1 MIPERQA
8 VRSQARGVQH
18 DCTSKFPPSRRS
30 APARPCA
37 RGTSPAGPAR
47 PPAAAAPPTAWRRA
61 VRRRAAPESAF
72 GCTCPRMRSSSPL
85 TTSTGALA
93 GAATVSHS
101 SFTSKVYTAHTSE
114 DGGHSFLACAR
125 PGSLGDGAAR
135 GMGPRGGA
143 PTAEPARR
151 GGARG
156 RAAPRGGRLRAL
168 PAAAR
173 HVLQRGD
180 VAGAGRDGL
189 HQPQNDASYYAPG
202 QILRYRLRGYG
213 RGAAGVLGPQ
223 QYVVAHWAHERGV
236 ARMGSA

>member
-101 SFTSKVYTAHTSE
+101 SFTCKVYTALTPVVTVALTP
-114 DGGHSFLACAR
+114 FWPARALAAWAMAR
-125 PGSLGDGAAR
+125 RAAWAPAAALLLLSPPAAVAR
-135 GMGPRGGA
+135 G
-143 PTAEPARR
+143 
-151 GGARG
+151 
-156 RAAPRGGRLRAL
+156 AAPRRVVGASGRCQQLQDTYYSEEMWLAPGEMVFTNPKTMPVTMPQGGQYYVTGFEGTEG
-168 PAAAR
+168 AR
-173 HVLQRGD
+173 E
-180 VAGAGRDGL
+180 AGRACQQSWDPNNMLEHTGL
-189 HQPQNDASYYAPG
+189 T
-202 QILRYRLRGYG
+202 
-213 RGAAGVLGPQ
+213 
-223 QYVVAHWAHERGV
+223 
-236 ARMGSA
+236 